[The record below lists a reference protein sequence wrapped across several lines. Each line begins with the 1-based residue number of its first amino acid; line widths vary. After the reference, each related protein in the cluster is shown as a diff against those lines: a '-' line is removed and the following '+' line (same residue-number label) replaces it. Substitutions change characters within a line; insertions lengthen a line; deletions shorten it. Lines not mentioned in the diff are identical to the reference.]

1 MNKILGLLLAGSLAL
16 NIYYLGGG
24 SSQKT
29 QASVAEAQ
37 PGSQQSLTQDST
49 DPAILENITVN
60 ETEALPAEKKP
71 KKKAP
76 SFSKMMENPM
86 MKSEMQRQI
95 RAQLSLQYSE
105 ILADLGFAGDES
117 EALIDIVVERE
128 QEIGKVAMKA
138 MRADST
144 ERPTLSAEAKALR
157 ESYDDTLRN
166 LVGDE
171 AHAELERFD
180 ETEGERKLIDSL
192 SNQLAATSE
201 PITPTQEQ
209 QLMDLMWEVRQDPN
223 FGGSIEGNL
232 RELSLGIEFPT
243 NPTALLTGID
253 GLQKEVL
260 ARASF
265 LTPTQAEALQENQD
279 GFIDLM
285 RFQIG
290 MGGHGE

>member
-37 PGSQQSLTQDST
+37 PGSQQSLTQDSA
-49 DPAILENITVN
+49 DPAVLENITIN
-60 ETEALPAEKKP
+60 ETEAVPDEKKP

-95 RAQLSLQYSE
+95 KAQVSLQYGE
-105 ILADLGFAGDES
+105 ILGDLGFAGDETD
-117 EALIDIVVERE
+117 ALIDIFVER
-128 QEIGKVAMKA
+128 QEAISDVAIKA
-138 MRADST
+138 MRSDPS
-144 ERPTLSAEAKALR
+144 ERPALSAEAKAVR
-157 ESYDDTLRN
+157 ESYDETLQN
-166 LVGDE
+166 LVGQE

-180 ETEGERKLIDSL
+180 ETVGERRLIDSMRD
-192 SNQLAATSE
+192 QLAASSD

-223 FGGSIEGNL
+223 FGGNIEGNVKD
-232 RELSLGIEFPT
+232 LSLGVEFPT
-243 NPTALLTGID
+243 NPDALLEGI
-253 GLQKEVL
+253 GVMQEEV
-260 ARASF
+260 ANRASF
-265 LTPTQAEALQENQD
+265 LTPAQAEALQENQV
-279 GFIDLM
+279 GVLQLL